1 MKGFRLSGT
10 SGRHASHAKPGRL
23 STTKARVTTAVAVS
37 GVVVLGGGVAGAEQ
51 LRHHAGHQQEA
62 DSEAARFA
70 DAQAAKDIAARS
82 AAKGVTNRDLT
93 RPPLVAVTTPSGASD
108 SQQVELFDSSLTPT
122 GATGSTGSATPTSAA
137 GPTGTASPS
146 ASPTGP
152 AGGPAG
158 ATSSGGPS
166 SSPKTTPSTGPT
178 AKPTPTT
185 TSSTGGLQGY
195 NATPAQARALAQ
207 QLVPAAQFAC
217 FDNIITR
224 ESSWN
229 IHATNASSGA
239 YGLAQ
244 ALPGSKM
251 GTVASDWRTNA
262 VTQIK
267 WAIGYMTSRYGS
279 PCAAWAFW
287 QNHHWY

>member
-1 MKGFRLSGT
+1 M
-10 SGRHASHAKPGRL
+10 
-23 STTKARVTTAVAVS
+23 TTAVAVS

-51 LRHHAGHQQEA
+51 LRHHSGHQQEA
-62 DSEAARFA
+62 DSEAAHFA
-70 DAQAAKDIAARS
+70 DTQAAKDIAART
-82 AAKGVTNRDLT
+82 AAAGTTNRDLA
-93 RPPLVAVTTPSGASD
+93 RPPLVAVTTPAGIND
-108 SQQVELFDSSLTPT
+108 TQQVELFDRNLTPT
-122 GATGSTGSATPTSAA
+122 SATGSTGSATPT
-137 GPTGTASPS
+137 
-146 ASPTGP
+146 P
-152 AGGPAG
+152 AGGPTGPTLPSASATGPGAG
-158 ATSSGGPS
+158 PTSTAGPTSSSSPSSSS
-166 SSPKTTPSTGPT
+166 SSPKASPTTSPT
-178 AKPTPTT
+178 SKPTPTA
-185 TSSTGGLQGY
+185 TSSTSGLQGY

-207 QLVPAAQFAC
+207 QLVPAGQFAC

-229 IHATNASSGA
+229 MHATNASSGA

>member
-1 MKGFRLSGT
+1 M
-10 SGRHASHAKPGRL
+10 
-23 STTKARVTTAVAVS
+23 AVS

-51 LRHHAGHQQEA
+51 LRQHSGHQQEA
-62 DSEAARFA
+62 DSEAAHLA
-70 DAQAAKDIAARS
+70 DAQATNDIAARTT
-82 AAKGVTNRDLT
+82 AAGGTNRDLA
-93 RPPLVAVTTPSGASD
+93 RPPLVAVTTPSGASG
-108 SQQVELFDSSLTPT
+108 SQQVELFDRNLTPT
-122 GATGSTGSATPTSAA
+122 AAGSTGAATPASAA
-137 GPTGTASPS
+137 GPTGPALPS
-146 ASPTGP
+146 ASSTGPAPTSAAPTGP
-152 AGGPAG
+152 
-158 ATSSGGPS
+158 TSASS
-166 SSPKTTPSTGPT
+166 STSSPKATPSTSPT
-178 AKPTPTT
+178 SKPATT

-207 QLVPAAQFAC
+207 QLVPAGQFAC
-217 FDNIITR
+217 FDDIITR

-229 IHATNASSGA
+229 MHATNASSGA

-244 ALPGSKM
+244 ALPGDKM
-251 GTVASDWRTNA
+251 GSVAPDWRTNA